1 MLYESGNRYLP
12 TQSTSKENHG
22 NTKNINF
29 QFHYRKFS
37 KQRNS
42 VLSYYHR
49 RVTKRRRGRGLYLTF
64 MKIGRKYSDFGKKC
78 PDFDHLQVEFFI

>member
-22 NTKNINF
+22 NPKNINF

-49 RVTKRRRGRGLYLTF
+49 RVTRRRRGRGLYLTF